1 MGVITVLDEETI
13 SHIAAGE
20 VVERAASVVK
30 ELVENAV
37 DAGAKR
43 IKIDLAA
50 DKTAVTRIA
59 VTDDG
64 CGMDDEDALL
74 AFRQHATSKISRP
87 EDLASI
93 GTLGFR
99 GEAMASIAAVSQGT
113 PTPQKQGAKK
123 PEGNRGG
130 GRGGASPAA
139 NPIECPAQPC
149 RARRAAHE
157 VGTFT
162 LRSSGKVTAFLG
174 CRKV

>member
-99 GEAMASIAAVSQGT
+99 GEAMASIAAVAQVT
-113 PTPQKQGAKK
+113 LTTKKQGAKT
-123 PEGNRGG
+123 PEATRVVVHGG
-130 GRGGASPAA
+130 ELVEHTATGSP
-139 NPIECPAQPC
+139 
-149 RARRAAHE
+149 
-157 VGTFT
+157 
-162 LRSSGKVTAFLG
+162 SSVPVQIVYSRLCAICLG
-174 CRKV
+174 SSK